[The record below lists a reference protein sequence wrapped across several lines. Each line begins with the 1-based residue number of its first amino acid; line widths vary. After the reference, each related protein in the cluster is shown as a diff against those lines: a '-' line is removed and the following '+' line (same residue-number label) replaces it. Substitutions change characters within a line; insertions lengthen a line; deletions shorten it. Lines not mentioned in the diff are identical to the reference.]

1 MKKGSKRAA
10 ELGYFTIILRI
21 LSGEPLRSTSDKPP
35 SFSESDFLL
44 CWGSESPCPLSSYG
58 E

>member
-21 LSGEPLRSTSDKPP
+21 LSDEHLRSTSDKPP
-35 SFSESDFLL
+35 SLSESEVLL
-44 CWGSESPCPLSSYG
+44 CWGEWIALPT
-58 E
+58 